1 MDSSDLLDESDKESS
16 QEEPPGRSCVIAVQ
30 HSSAEKEELGEEAD
44 LSEDPLEDGL
54 ADPWNLVRIAM
65 GSLAGEGWR
74 LKQALVWP
82 TEAFKLR
89 PLDDD
94 SCKSERAA
102 LWDSFQKTQTFDS
115 FKTALPFRPNSTNNM
130 IEFVV
135 VGEVNK
141 LEQRVH
147 IQALLQHLEAFIGFP
162 VKLRDEAIPL
172 GPQFHPRQN
181 AERQEQFGAHY
192 VLAQLRSSADPRSVC
207 TIGLTIADLY
217 PPNTYE
223 FVTGITDASQRVAV
237 YSLARY
243 FCLGT
248 RDTVQSPQDD
258 ERSDVAKKRERMTQC
273 MIKTL
278 CREALKLCSM
288 AECHLVECLMN
299 PFPGGPPEAIR
310 KLPLS
315 LCCICLRKLQF
326 LTQADLLDR
335 YAGLPPVLGDRFL
348 EETVWIWE
356 RMVQVGMPTYAC
368 LRYKSP
374 LGSAIA

>member
-1 MDSSDLLDESDKESS
+1 MHRSVWLFIRLRDTSALEREIPFSHHRMMSDL
-16 QEEPPGRSCVIAVQ
+16 
-30 HSSAEKEELGEEAD
+30 
-44 LSEDPLEDGL
+44 
-54 ADPWNLVRIAM
+54 M
-65 GSLAGEGWR
+65 
-74 LKQALVWP
+74 
-82 TEAFKLR
+82 
-89 PLDDD
+89 
-94 SCKSERAA
+94 
-102 LWDSFQKTQTFDS
+102 
-115 FKTALPFRPNSTNNM
+115 
-130 IEFVV
+130 
-135 VGEVNK
+135 
-141 LEQRVH
+141 
-147 IQALLQHLEAFIGFP
+147 
-162 VKLRDEAIPL
+162 
-172 GPQFHPRQN
+172 
-181 AERQEQFGAHY
+181 
-192 VLAQLRSSADPRSVC
+192 QL
-207 TIGLTIADLY
+207 
-217 PPNTYE
+217 
-223 FVTGITDASQRVAV
+223 
-237 YSLARY
+237 
-243 FCLGT
+243 
-248 RDTVQSPQDD
+248 
-258 ERSDVAKKRERMTQC
+258 KRERMTQC